1 MGMFSRRLSAAERTA
16 RVREVLGKRYKIK
29 SSAPTLLQYTTHV
42 FTVHGDT
49 AERLRAAFPE
59 AEIQEWAGAW
69 ISIVWPNPD
78 PH

>member
-1 MGMFSRRLSAAERTA
+1 MGMLSRRLSAVERTA
-16 RVREVLGKRYKIK
+16 RVRDVLGEGYKIK
-29 SSAPTLLQYTTHV
+29 SSPPTLLQYTTNV

-49 AERLRAAFPE
+49 AERLRAAFP
-59 AEIQEWAGAW
+59 AAKIQEYSAW